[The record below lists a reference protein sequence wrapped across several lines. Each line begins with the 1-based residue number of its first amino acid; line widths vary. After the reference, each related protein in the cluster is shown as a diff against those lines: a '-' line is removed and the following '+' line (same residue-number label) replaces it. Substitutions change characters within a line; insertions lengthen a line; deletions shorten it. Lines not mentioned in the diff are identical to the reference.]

1 MIYHVIWKIISKFII
16 ICEKDRK
23 LLLRGEFFFNVIIYY
38 MEIVFEE
45 ISPLLVQKFEI
56 ISSKDIL
63 KLVVKLKLSL
73 QKTTFYSTSLNWL

>member
-1 MIYHVIWKIISKFII
+1 
-16 ICEKDRK
+16 
-23 LLLRGEFFFNVIIYY
+23 